1 MSKIKIKLNDWS
13 EAESDLNEAR
23 CIASMLSTSLFNDGL
38 KQESEIAYAIERR
51 IEAALKHIE
60 SGSDS

>member
-13 EAESDLNEAR
+13 DAELDLSEAR
-23 CIASMLSTSLFNDGL
+23 VIASMLSTSLFNDGL
-38 KQESEIAYAIERR
+38 KQESDIAFAIERR

-60 SGSDS
+60 SGSE